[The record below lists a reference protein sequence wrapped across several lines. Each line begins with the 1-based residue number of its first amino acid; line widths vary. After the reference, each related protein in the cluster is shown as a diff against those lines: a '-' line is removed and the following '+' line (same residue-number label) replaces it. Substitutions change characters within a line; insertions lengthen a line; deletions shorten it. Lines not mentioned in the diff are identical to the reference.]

1 MNLQFCGKKGLVK
14 ITLVAQTYASQV
26 NKKIHIEFQD
36 GDSWNS
42 GEVSWL
48 LKEKF
53 LPFRKIKAAKMDLF

>member
-1 MNLQFCGKKGLVK
+1 MEKDLVK

-26 NKKIHIEFQD
+26 NKKFHIEFQD

-53 LPFRKIKAAKMDLF
+53 RPVRKIEAAKMGLF